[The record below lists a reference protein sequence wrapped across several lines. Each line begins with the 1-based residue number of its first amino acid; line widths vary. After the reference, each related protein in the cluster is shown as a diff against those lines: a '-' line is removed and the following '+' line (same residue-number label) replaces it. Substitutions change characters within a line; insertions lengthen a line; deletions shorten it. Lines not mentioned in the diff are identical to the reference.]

1 MNNPTP
7 ALRRRLKSLLEM
19 PEAESGEVDD
29 MGVGRGIEERLMAR
43 LQAEGLL
50 VPTQLPNQAPI
61 LVPADQPASGWSQR
75 LAEWFSPAPR
85 LAMAL
90 SLAMVVAVLAVVGS
104 AGDLG
109 FGDDADD
116 LAQVDPLAIIAL
128 DLL

>member
-50 VPTQLPNQAPI
+50 VPTQLPNQ
-61 LVPADQPASGWSQR
+61 VPAAQPASGWSQR